1 MTFNSFYLKPTLL
14 VILLFAF
21 LAFNSCK
28 KTEKQNPKLSFQSEI
43 SVEEGTDVQQFAVL
57 SLQLSNDY
65 DQDVTVLYQTS
76 DGTAK
81 AGEDYEAIT
90 DGKLVFTPGETS
102 KEVKIALKNDDVY
115 ESDETFSLIVTKVTN
130 ANLVTSQ
137 CLLTILNDDLSVPE
151 LVLPNRMRFVE
162 SATTVTT
169 KLTIKLSS
177 ATTVPVQVK
186 WSTLEGSAKA
196 GTDFVASTNNSL
208 TFNPG
213 EIQKQ
218 IQIELIDNAIFEM
231 DKAFF
236 LHFSDIENATFVP
249 NDILVI
255 ISDNDIYTP
264 EASPDGPI
272 TPDNYPNFELVW
284 SDEFSG
290 TEINTNN
297 WGYDIGAGG
306 WGNNEL
312 QTYTNA
318 STNSFVA
325 DGKLNIIATKQYNN
339 YRSARLLSKDKKI
352 FTYGRIDFRA
362 KLPIGQGIWP
372 ALWMLGNNISQVSWP
387 RCGEIDIMEYLG
399 HEPKTTHG
407 TLHYNNSGHRYQ
419 GDSYNLPGAQNF
431 NDNFHIF
438 SLVWSEYGLKWYVD
452 YNLFFELTDDE
463 VAFEAFRL
471 PQFFIMN
478 VAVGGNWPGYP
489 DETTVFPQTMQVD
502 YVRVFKPVE

>member
-1 MTFNSFYLKPTLL
+1 MDLNYLYAKPTLL
-14 VILLFAF
+14 LLLLFVF

-28 KTEKQNPKLSFQSEI
+28 KTEKEIPKLSLPSEL
-43 SVEEGTDVQQFAVL
+43 SVEEGTEIQQFAIIT
-57 SLQLSNDY
+57 LQLGNDY
-65 DQDVTVLYQTS
+65 DQDVYVWYQTS

-90 DGKLVFTPGETS
+90 DGQLVFIPGETS
-102 KEVKIALKNDDVY
+102 KEVKIAIINDDIY
-115 ESDETFSLIVTKVTN
+115 ESDETFSFLVTKVTN
-130 ANLVTSQ
+130 ANLINSQ
-137 CLLTILNDDLSVPE
+137 CQITILNDDILVPE

-162 SATTVTT
+162 NATSATTKIT
-169 KLTIKLSS
+169 LKLS
-177 ATTVPVQVK
+177 APTTVPVQLQ

-196 GTDFVASTNNSL
+196 GTDFVASTNNNL
-208 TFNPG
+208 TFNTG
-213 EIQKQ
+213 ETQKQ
-218 IQIELIDNAIFEM
+218 IQIELIDNDIFEM

-236 LHFSDIENATFVP
+236 LHFSDIQNATFVP
-249 NDILVI
+249 NDVLII

-312 QTYTNA
+312 QTYTNS

-325 DGKLNIIATKQYNN
+325 DGKLNIIATKLYNN
-339 YRSARLLSKDKKI
+339 YRSARLLSKDKNT

-362 KLPIGQGIWP
+362 KMPIGKGIWP

-407 TLHYNNSGHRYQ
+407 TLHYNNSGHRYK
-419 GDSYNLPGAQNF
+419 GDSYNLTGAENF
-431 NDNFHIF
+431 NDNFHVF
-438 SLVWSEYGLKWYVD
+438 SIVWSEYGIKWYVD
-452 YNLFFELTDDE
+452 YNLFFELKDDE
-463 VAFEAFRL
+463 VNFEAFRL

-489 DETTVFPQTMQVD
+489 DATTVFPQTMQVD
-502 YVRVFKPVE
+502 YVRVFKPIE